1 MIGGNKNRYS
11 AQQKLE
17 RVNGG
22 HEYFDYLHRMID
34 GAVHSIHIQMY
45 IFSYDET
52 GKMVVDWLKGAA
64 KRGVKIYI
72 LVDGYATK
80 LPLELL
86 NIFSETTIYIKRFE
100 PLLMTRSFYFGRR
113 LHHKIVV
120 ADDGKA
126 LVGSNNI
133 NNHYYGLH
141 NSRAWLDMA
150 LYLEGTVARELEQI
164 CVQLWNST
172 KPDDVHA
179 DLSTP
184 VPINKEGNESNI
196 SVKVSR
202 NDWRQNRQEIWKS
215 YFNIINKAN
224 SNVLLVSSYF
234 LPGKRLRKQ
243 MRLARA
249 KGISIKI
256 ITAGLS
262 DVKIAKYAE
271 RYLYAWLL
279 RNNIEIYEYQ
289 PSILHAKLGIRDGKW
304 LTLGSFNINDIST
317 YASIELN
324 LNVRNQPFVSSI
336 EQQLNKIM
344 TEDCIRITVENFDK
358 KQTFLQRIIQRFSY
372 NLIRVLL
379 FLFTFYFKKEKWQ

>member
-1 MIGGNKNRYS
+1 MINGSRNKYS
-11 AQQKLE
+11 AQQTLE

-22 HEYFDYLHRMID
+22 REYFDYLHRMID
-34 GAVHSIHIQMY
+34 GAAQFIHIQMY
-45 IFSYDET
+45 IFSFDET
-52 GKMVVDWLKGAA
+52 GKMVMSWLKMAA
-64 KRGVKIYI
+64 ARGVNIYI
-72 LVDGYATK
+72 FVDGYATR
-80 LPLELL
+80 LPSELL
-86 NIFSETTIYIKRFE
+86 NISSETTIYIKRFE
-100 PLLMTRSFYFGRR
+100 PLLATGSFYFGRR
-113 LHHKIVV
+113 LHHKVV
-120 ADDGKA
+120 LTDGCKA

-150 LYLEGTVARELEQI
+150 LYLEGPAARELEQI
-164 CVQLWNST
+164 CVQLWNNT
-172 KPDDVHA
+172 KPDVTHA
-179 DLSTP
+179 GLSRSL
-184 VPINKEGNESNI
+184 PINKEGNGSNI

-234 LPGKRLRKQ
+234 LPGRRLRKQ
-243 MRLARA
+243 MKLAAA
-249 KGISIKI
+249 KGVIIKI
-256 ITAGLS
+256 VTAGLS
-262 DVKIAKYAE
+262 DVKIAKHAE
-271 RYLYAWLL
+271 RYLYTWLL

-324 LNVRNQPFVSSI
+324 LDVRNRPFVSSI
-336 EQQLNKIM
+336 EQQLYKIID
-344 TEDCIRITVENFDK
+344 EDCVRITTDNFDK
-358 KQTFLQRIIQRFSY
+358 KQTFLKRIIQHFSY
-372 NLIRVLL
+372 NLIRILL